1 MYVLDCARLPPSPRW
16 SPGPSGG
23 EGASPW
29 GGGLAAGDRP
39 SRPRSEEPE
48 AAWCAVGLAKVEQ
61 QHARRRAA
69 AAPAHV
75 HGARARLGRRGASA
89 GSLVR
94 LDDGQACTAEGRR
107 AHSPRHHQRKP
118 PPRAGCSLSKHG
130 LWGALSHPSGPE
142 QQQQQPTGGA
152 AEAGRSGETSSVS
165 DEQQKYG
172 GHKLP
177 YCDPMTNSAPCGWSG
192 CSISRVSTVSVA
204 QQPETWSQSGS
215 KTRPPI
221 CLLTPQPPTRI
232 GKGREKSSRPP
243 KACWLTAGAAAAGET
258 GGGG

>member
-1 MYVLDCARLPPSPRW
+1 M
-16 SPGPSGG
+16 
-23 EGASPW
+23 
-29 GGGLAAGDRP
+29 
-39 SRPRSEEPE
+39 
-48 AAWCAVGLAKVEQ
+48 
-61 QHARRRAA
+61 
-69 AAPAHV
+69 

-172 GHKLP
+172 GDKLP
-177 YCDPMTNSAPCGWSG
+177 ARGGT
-192 CSISRVSTVSVA
+192 RVSGLGIRKRGLQMRA
-204 QQPETWSQSGS
+204 
-215 KTRPPI
+215 R
-221 CLLTPQPPTRI
+221 RI
-232 GKGREKSSRPP
+232 AIR
-243 KACWLTAGAAAAGET
+243 
-258 GGGG
+258 